1 MRQVSTSEWFVAGAG
16 LGRLITVVLMAA
28 AVSIGCRRGDGAPEV
43 SAEVLATSSSA
54 SPEPR
59 SSTVDGPTS
68 QKPAVNDNGAVP
80 AWAHGVW
87 HGKGVAKVTALTL
100 PGNQGVQLAWIR
112 DKGVEHVGPV
122 ELRLEVARSGA
133 ARGKLSGALGD
144 LEVFGA
150 WPETG
155 PLTLELRPALD
166 GPTVFHGTASLVW
179 GPERG
184 PMQGLLRAARGD
196 GRFVRSAD
204 LEVTITS
211 E

>member
-1 MRQVSTSEWFVAGAG
+1 MRQVSTSRWFVAGAG
-16 LGRLITVVLMAA
+16 LGRLITAVLMAA
-28 AVSIGCRRGDGAPEV
+28 AAAIGCRRGGDSAEV
-43 SAEVLATSSSA
+43 SAAVLSSSA
-54 SPEPR
+54 STSPELP
-59 SSTVDGPTS
+59 SSVDGPTS

-144 LEVFGA
+144 LEVSGA

-179 GPERG
+179 RPERG